1 MTDELSAALDESSS
15 VPPFEQLKRRIVV
28 GVRSGALPVG
38 MRLPPVRTL
47 ADALG
52 LAANTVAR
60 AYRELEHEGVL
71 ETRGRAGTFVAAATD
86 AEREGAEAA
95 AAFADRAA
103 ALGLSASEALALAR
117 AALESRLP

>member
-1 MTDELSAALDESSS
+1 M
-15 VPPFEQLKRRIVV
+15 LKRRIAV
-28 GVRSGALPVG
+28 GVRDGSLPVG
-38 MRLPPVRTL
+38 MRLPPVRAL
-47 ADALG
+47 ADAVG

-71 ETRGRAGTFVAAATD
+71 ETRGRAGTFVSAATD

-95 AAFADRAA
+95 AVFADRAA
-103 ALGLSASEALALAR
+103 TLGLSASEALGLAR